1 MQNNNLFIRFLRW
14 LWSTQKPIL
23 FTLVLYVLVIL
34 TKNIAIKNL
43 DSFEWYKNPAIDFL
57 KLIEWMALIIFLL
70 SIISKIP
77 YIRVPLITLGMSV
90 VIIIGVEATC
100 LALYEKAH
108 SPNAITEQPE
118 EAGEENEIWK
128 KLTEFFKKKNT
139 ENNEEPIPDAP
150 TSEISAEALGV
161 EVLPENFDALKIATE
176 PQFKSEAPDWNDWQQ
191 GDTLMGYVN
200 KPNSKV
206 EIKSWSYGIKNP
218 VAYYTFDSLGRRLTG
233 NNITIPRK
241 KYALFLGCSVA
252 LGVLVDD
259 KQTLPSIFERIDT
272 TYKAYNYAVSGY
284 GTHHLLALLQNR
296 NLRNEIPE
304 KDGIALYIYFHGHVN
319 RAIGDMDSYLS
330 WNMDSPF
337 YYQDGDKIVRR
348 GSFKTGR
355 KLVSKFYE
363 YFATTYICKYFDI
376 HLPGKL
382 RAHHFKFGAKLI
394 EKSMLEYKKQF
405 NNDNFYVVFLP
416 GWDTEIKPYLD
427 ELNIKYI
434 DYNRL
439 VLYWQDKYRFA
450 VDGHPRPLLYKVM
463 AEQLAKDIKSK

>member
-1 MQNNNLFIRFLRW
+1 MQNNNLLIRSLRW

-23 FTLVLYVLVIL
+23 FTLALYLLVIL
-34 TKNIAIKNL
+34 AKNIAIKNL

-77 YIRVPLITLGMSV
+77 YIRVPIITLGMSV
-90 VIIIGVEATC
+90 VMLIGVEATC
-100 LALYEKAH
+100 LALYEKDH
-108 SPNAITEQPE
+108 SPNAKTEQPVQ
-118 EAGEENEIWK
+118 ENKENGIWK
-128 KLTEFFKKKNT
+128 KLTALFKKENT
-139 ENNEEPIPDAP
+139 ENNVKPIPDMP
-150 TSEISAEALGV
+150 PSEISAEALGV
-161 EVLPENFDALKIATE
+161 DVLPVNFEELKITGE
-176 PQFKSEAPDWNDWQQ
+176 PEFKSEAPLWHDWQQ

-206 EIKSWSYGIKNP
+206 EIKSWTYGIKNP
-218 VAYYTFDSLGRRLTG
+218 VAYYTFDSLGRRVTG
-233 NNITIPRK
+233 NTHIFPRN
-241 KYALFLGCSVA
+241 KYALFMGCSVA
-252 LGVLVDD
+252 MGVLVDD

-284 GTHHLLALLQNR
+284 GTHHLLALFQNR

-304 KDGIALYIYFHGHVN
+304 KEGIAFYIYFHGHVN

-337 YYQDGDKIVRR
+337 YYLDGDKIVRR

-355 KLVSKFYE
+355 KLISKFYE

-382 RAHHFKFGAKLI
+382 RSHHYRFTAKLI
-394 EKSMLEYKKQF
+394 EKSMIEYKQQF

-416 GWDTEIKPYLD
+416 GWGNEIKPYLE
-427 ELNIKYI
+427 ELKINYI
-434 DYNRL
+434 DYDRL
-439 VLYWQDKYRFA
+439 LLYWQDKYRFA
-450 VDGHPRPLLYKVM
+450 GDGHPRPLLYKVM